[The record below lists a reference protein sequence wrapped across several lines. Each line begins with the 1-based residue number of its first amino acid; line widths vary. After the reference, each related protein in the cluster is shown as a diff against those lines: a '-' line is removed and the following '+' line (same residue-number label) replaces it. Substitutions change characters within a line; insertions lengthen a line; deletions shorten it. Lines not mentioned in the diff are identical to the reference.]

1 MKKGKKQE
9 VYKKKK
15 EKRKK
20 KKKQRRKKERNKRC
34 INEHEE
40 DRSHFWKRNARN
52 SNLFR
57 NENRPLSFFFFFSLS
72 LSLSNESRVNSST
85 TLVSPLSSRPSLA
98 TRHSPPLVIH
108 PSFSVVSP
116 TPHRTRFFSYSSAF
130 PLSFPPAWSLQF
142 SSPSPLPST
151 RNTTLLPPRS
161 LATLLSPSPSMLVYN
176 FHGEKVQ
183 TR

>member
-1 MKKGKKQE
+1 M
-9 VYKKKK
+9 YKRTRRRSFTFLETKCEKF
-15 EKRKK
+15 ESISKRK
-20 KKKQRRKKERNKRC
+20 
-34 INEHEE
+34 
-40 DRSHFWKRNARN
+40 SSSLVF
-52 SNLFR
+52 L
-57 NENRPLSFFFFFSLS
+57 FFSLS

-142 SSPSPLPST
+142 SSPSPPPLETRPSFL
-151 RNTTLLPPRS
+151 RALSLLYSRRRRRCWYII
-161 LATLLSPSPSMLVYN
+161 SMVRKSRHARR
-176 FHGEKVQ
+176 F
-183 TR
+183 R